1 MKGLKINDVS
11 VKAKQGLYGI
21 VFTSWNPSIVQDLL
35 KETKKELIS
44 QGVDE
49 ANIYLKEVPGAFELP
64 LATQFMAEKEGILS
78 VISLGAIIRGDTPH
92 FDFIS
97 SSCLEGLQEVSL
109 KTRIPVICGVLT
121 TNTIEQ
127 AEERSDP
134 KKMNKGKEFALTALN
149 MVDSLS
155 WFMKSKKDTSPVRS
169 RDKVIQSLYE
179 IELSGSDIKE
189 LLTDLSLQS
198 RYPHYKDCLLYTSDA
213 ADE

>member
-1 MKGLKINDVS
+1 MKSLKTKDIS

-21 VFTSWNPSIVQDLL
+21 VFTSWNASIVQDLL
-35 KETKKELIS
+35 KEAKKELIS

-64 LATQFMAEKEGILS
+64 LATQFIAEKEGISS

-97 SSCLEGLQEVSL
+97 SSCLEGLQDVAL
-109 KTRIPVICGVLT
+109 KTRIPVVCGGLT

-134 KKMNKGKEFALTALN
+134 NKMNKGKEFALTALN

-155 WFMKSKKDTSPVRS
+155 
-169 RDKVIQSLYE
+169 
-179 IELSGSDIKE
+179 
-189 LLTDLSLQS
+189 
-198 RYPHYKDCLLYTSDA
+198 
-213 ADE
+213 

>member
-1 MKGLKINDVS
+1 MKGLKIKDIS
-11 VKAKQGLYGI
+11 VKAKQGRCGI
-21 VFTSWNPSIVQDLL
+21 VYTSWNPSIVQDLL

-127 AEERSDP
+127 AEERSNP
-134 KKMNKGKEFALTALN
+134 NKMNKGKEFALTALN

-155 WFMKSKKDTSPVRS
+155 
-169 RDKVIQSLYE
+169 
-179 IELSGSDIKE
+179 
-189 LLTDLSLQS
+189 
-198 RYPHYKDCLLYTSDA
+198 
-213 ADE
+213 

>member
-1 MKGLKINDVS
+1 MKGLKTKDLS

-21 VFTSWNPSIVQDLL
+21 VFTSWNASIVQDLL

-44 QGVDE
+44 KGIDE
-49 ANIYLKEVPGAFELP
+49 GNIYLKEVPGAFELP
-64 LATQFMAEKEGILS
+64 LATQFIAEKEGISS

-97 SSCLEGLQEVSL
+97 SSCLEGLQDVAL
-109 KTRIPVICGVLT
+109 KTRIPVVCGVLT

-134 KKMNKGKEFALTALN
+134 NKMNKGKEFALTALN

-155 WFMKSKKDTSPVRS
+155 
-169 RDKVIQSLYE
+169 
-179 IELSGSDIKE
+179 
-189 LLTDLSLQS
+189 
-198 RYPHYKDCLLYTSDA
+198 
-213 ADE
+213 